1 MVSTMWTTLGC
12 AQADRE
18 RAERAADELSF
29 ATFQPEISR
38 MAQQL
43 WSRGD
48 GSAVPAWQ
56 RLSKGERARVGPRVQ
71 LTSKPWLVALP
82 RQLQAHSRG
91 LD

>member
-1 MVSTMWTTLGC
+1 MKHDPLPAFARAPC
-12 AQADRE
+12 LLPQADRE
-18 RAERAADELSF
+18 RAERAADELSS

-56 RLSKGERARVGPRVQ
+56 RLSKGASGEGGRAGSSSLALCMPRC
-71 LTSKPWLVALP
+71 
-82 RQLQAHSRG
+82 
-91 LD
+91 